1 MLSDQWNDPCLLQ
14 WTVLVPAVTI
24 AVMVCDGSHDVVV
37 VSGDSIA
44 WEGVL
49 SCLPSV
55 KVATVSAEG
64 AVGTALLNY
73 HDRCWVGCRDGC
85 WVKYVENQKPAA
97 VATTCQ

>member
-1 MLSDQWNDPCLLQ
+1 
-14 WTVLVPAVTI
+14 
-24 AVMVCDGSHDVVV
+24 
-37 VSGDSIA
+37 
-44 WEGVL
+44 
-49 SCLPSV
+49 V

-85 WVKYVENQKPAA
+85 WVKYVENRKPAA